1 MNTIISKLQELQ
13 KFKQYIQEIEE
24 KNSPITISGYQTL
37 ERFNLHIAQNK
48 A

>member
-24 KNSPITISGYQTL
+24 KNSPITISGLSDVGKIQ
-37 ERFNLHIAQNK
+37 FAQNK